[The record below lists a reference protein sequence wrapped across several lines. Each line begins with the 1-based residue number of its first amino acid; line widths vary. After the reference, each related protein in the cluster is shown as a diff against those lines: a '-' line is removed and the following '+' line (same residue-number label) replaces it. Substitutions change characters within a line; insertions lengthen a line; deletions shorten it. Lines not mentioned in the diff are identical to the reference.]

1 MSCPGNSNP
10 RLIIAGTHSGVGK
23 TTITLGIILALKE
36 QGLKVQSFKAGPDYI
51 DPGFHTRATGRS
63 CRNLDSMLL
72 SRDKLLELFE
82 RNSKASDIS
91 IIEGVM
97 GFFDGA
103 GPNDQRGS
111 TSHLAKILKAPVI
124 LVIDAKAAARSA
136 AAVAL
141 GFVRFERNLCPAG
154 FILNNIGSEN
164 HYKTVKQAIENRTH
178 IPVLGYLPR
187 NENLKL
193 PERHLGLVP
202 AWEKQSFSDFE
213 QQILKT
219 IKQYVDIDSILK
231 IAENSKPLPPFKL
244 SIFNTGRST
253 ASTRIALALD
263 HAFHFYYEDNL
274 DILKN
279 YGAEIIPFSPL
290 KDKKL
295 PPDTA
300 GIYLGGGFPELFAR
314 ELSDNLFMKKEI
326 LEKASRGMP
335 VFAECGGLMYL
346 VKRLVTSNGEKI
358 EMAGVFPG
366 EIRMGS
372 KLKALGYCN
381 VTLLE
386 NTILGRMGTTI
397 KGHVF
402 HWSYYT
408 GTIDTHKPEGFS
420 YGFQL
425 EKSGSLSYDGL
436 MINNVLASYVH
447 IHFGS
452 KVSSAKNFIN
462 STLRYLNE

>member
-1 MSCPGNSNP
+1 M
-10 RLIIAGTHSGVGK
+10 GK
-23 TTITLGIILALKE
+23 TTVTPGIILALKE
-36 QGLKVQSFKAGPDYI
+36 KGLNVQSFKAGPDYI
-51 DPGFHTRATGRS
+51 DAGFHTRGTGRS

-82 RNSKASDIS
+82 RNSKALGIS

-103 GPNDQRGS
+103 GPNDERGS
-111 TSHLAKILKAPVI
+111 TLHLAKILKAPII
-124 LVIDAKAAARSA
+124 LIIDAKASSRSA

-154 FILNNIGSEN
+154 FIVNNIGSEN
-164 HYKTVKQAIENRTH
+164 HYKTVKEAIENRTY

-219 IKQYVDIDSILK
+219 IRQYVDIDSILK
-231 IAENSKPLPPFKL
+231 LAGNLGPLPPFKP
-244 SIFNTGRST
+244 SIFNRGKSS
-253 ASTRIALALD
+253 ACTRIALVLD

-279 YGAEIIPFSPL
+279 YGAEILPFSPL

-314 ELSDNLFMKKEI
+314 ELSDNLCIRKEI
-326 LEKASRGMP
+326 LEKASQGMP

-346 VKRLVTSNGEKI
+346 VKRLVTSNGEEIK
-358 EMAGVFPG
+358 MAGVFPG

-372 KLKALGYCN
+372 KQKALGYCK

-386 NTILGRMGTTI
+386 NTILGRRGTTL

-402 HWSYYT
+402 NWSYYT
-408 GTIDTHKPEGFS
+408 GTIYTLKPDGFS
-420 YGFQL
+420 YAFQL

-436 MINNVLASYVH
+436 MINNVLASYIH

-452 KVSSAKNFIN
+452 KVSCVMNFIN
-462 STLRYLNE
+462 STLRHLNE

>member
-1 MSCPGNSNP
+1 LSCPG
-10 RLIIAGTHSGVGK
+10 
-23 TTITLGIILALKE
+23 
-36 QGLKVQSFKAGPDYI
+36 
-51 DPGFHTRATGRS
+51 
-63 CRNLDSMLL
+63 
-72 SRDKLLELFE
+72 
-82 RNSKASDIS
+82 
-91 IIEGVM
+91 
-97 GFFDGA
+97 
-103 GPNDQRGS
+103 
-111 TSHLAKILKAPVI
+111 
-124 LVIDAKAAARSA
+124 
-136 AAVAL
+136 
-141 GFVRFERNLCPAG
+141 
-154 FILNNIGSEN
+154 
-164 HYKTVKQAIENRTH
+164 
-178 IPVLGYLPR
+178 
-187 NENLKL
+187 
-193 PERHLGLVP
+193 
-202 AWEKQSFSDFE
+202 
-213 QQILKT
+213 
-219 IKQYVDIDSILK
+219 
-231 IAENSKPLPPFKL
+231 
-244 SIFNTGRST
+244 
-253 ASTRIALALD
+253 TRIALALD

-279 YGAEIIPFSPL
+279 YGAEIVPFSPL

-346 VKRLVTSNGEKI
+346 VKRLVTSNGEEI

-366 EIRMGS
+366 EIRMGG

-386 NTILGRMGTTI
+386 NTILGRRGATI

-408 GTIDTHKPEGFS
+408 GTIDRLKPDGFS

-452 KVSSAKNFIN
+452 KISSAKNFIN
-462 STLRYLNE
+462 SAHRYLNE